1 MPWKSTTTVV
11 LRSGLSAWIG
21 ASGWILGQ
29 KYFEYDNVYITASPD
44 KAFGY
49 GRRSFVFGE
58 LGYFAHYLDYGAE
71 EFGFDLS
78 DADDYQRQA
87 LSYIRSRTIE
97 DSDPVVLM
105 IFGIDKDRIRTEIG
119 KQVNWEYAVD
129 RLIKNRNDGSYRI
142 TGDFDLIKQ
151 STEIKIG
158 RASCRE
164 RV

>member
-11 LRSGLSAWIG
+11 LQSGLSAWIG

-78 DADDYQRQA
+78 DADDYQRQWICRIWQIQI
-87 LSYIRSRTIE
+87 LS
-97 DSDPVVLM
+97 
-105 IFGIDKDRIRTEIG
+105 
-119 KQVNWEYAVD
+119 
-129 RLIKNRNDGSYRI
+129 
-142 TGDFDLIKQ
+142 
-151 STEIKIG
+151 
-158 RASCRE
+158 
-164 RV
+164 

>member
-87 LSYIRSRTIE
+87 LSYIRNRTIE
-97 DSDPVVLM
+97 DSDPL
-105 IFGIDKDRIRTEIG
+105 
-119 KQVNWEYAVD
+119 
-129 RLIKNRNDGSYRI
+129 
-142 TGDFDLIKQ
+142 
-151 STEIKIG
+151 
-158 RASCRE
+158 C
-164 RV
+164 

>member
-87 LSYIRSRTIE
+87 LSYIRNRTIE

-105 IFGIDKDRIRTEIG
+105 IFGIDKDRIRT
-119 KQVNWEYAVD
+119 
-129 RLIKNRNDGSYRI
+129 
-142 TGDFDLIKQ
+142 
-151 STEIKIG
+151 
-158 RASCRE
+158 
-164 RV
+164 

>member
-11 LRSGLSAWIG
+11 LQSGLSAWIG

-29 KYFEYDNVYITASPD
+29 KYYEYDNVYITAFPD

-49 GRRSFVFGE
+49 RRRSFVFGE

-87 LSYIRSRTIE
+87 LSYIRNRTIE

-105 IFGIDKDRIRTEIG
+105 IFSFLAALLQLLSLHQRRCCLHFKH
-119 KQVNWEYAVD
+119 
-129 RLIKNRNDGSYRI
+129 RLIQKLLLV
-142 TGDFDLIKQ
+142 FF
-151 STEIKIG
+151 
-158 RASCRE
+158 
-164 RV
+164 

>member
-11 LRSGLSAWIG
+11 LQSGLSAWIG

-58 LGYFAHYLDYGAE
+58 LGYSAHYLDYGAE

-87 LSYIRSRTIE
+87 LSYIRNRTIE

-105 IFGIDKDRIRTEIG
+105 IFGIDKDKIRTEID
-119 KQVNWEYAVD
+119 KQVNWENVVSC
-129 RLIKNRNDGSYRI
+129 LIENRNDSSYRI

-151 STEIKIG
+151 KTLFAGSLKI
-158 RASCRE
+158 
-164 RV
+164 